1 MVDALCQPVF
11 TNSDSSVQVISKSD
25 KQQAIGSIRVKK
37 QSSSMNKSIME
48 AMEKGNRMF
57 VDSLDKICISN
68 LGIEKKCD
76 KFQEAVNDKQIQ
88 IHYNIWC
95 TLSKKNYIA
104 SQGKFSNYILI
115 CSPLTS

>member
-1 MVDALCQPVF
+1 VDKITQAILSPLRYPTRIERFQDAMVDALCQPVF

-57 VDSLDKICISN
+57 VDFLDKICISN

-88 IHYNIWC
+88 IHYNI
-95 TLSKKNYIA
+95 
-104 SQGKFSNYILI
+104 
-115 CSPLTS
+115 